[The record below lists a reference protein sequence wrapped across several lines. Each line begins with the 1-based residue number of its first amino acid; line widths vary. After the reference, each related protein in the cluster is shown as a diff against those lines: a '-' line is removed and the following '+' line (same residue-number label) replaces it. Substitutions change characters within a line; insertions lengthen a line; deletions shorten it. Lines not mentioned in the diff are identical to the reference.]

1 MSARRTY
8 RWDGRDLPSVTSIL
22 ATVVAK
28 PGLIS
33 WAAKVS
39 AEAATAAMRGG
50 ATPDIAVAA
59 GKSAPTAGRDAGGA
73 RGTDVHRVAHHLAL
87 DLPAPSV
94 SPAAEPYVASLR
106 DWWAQHQP
114 VPIMAEAMVVSQ
126 QHRYAGTLDAI
137 WDLAGRRTVLVDLKT
152 SAFLG
157 PEVGLQL
164 AAYRYAD
171 IIALPD
177 GTAVPMPDVHAAC
190 VLHVGPDKATLIDVD
205 AGADAWAAFR
215 AASILARYLWEAGR

>member
-1 MSARRTY
+1 MNARRTY
-8 RWDGRDLPSVTSIL
+8 RWDGREFPSVTSIL
-22 ATVVAK
+22 GTVVAK
-28 PGLIS
+28 PGLIL

-50 ATPDIAVAA
+50 ATPDIAVAV

-73 RGTDVHRVAHHLAL
+73 RDTDVHRVAHHLAL

-94 SPAAEPYVASLR
+94 SPAAEPYVAALM
-106 DWWAQHQP
+106 DWWTQHQP
-114 VPIMAEAMVVSQ
+114 VPIMADAMVVS
-126 QHRYAGTLDAI
+126 HGHHYAGTLDAI
-137 WDLAGRRTVLVDLKT
+137 WEHSGRTILVDLKT
-152 SAFLG
+152 SAFLC

-164 AAYRYAD
+164 AAYRRAD

-190 VLHVGPDKATLIDVD
+190 VLQVGPDKATLIDVD
-205 AGADAWAAFR
+205 AGDDAWAAFR
-215 AASILARYLWEAGR
+215 AASILARYLWGGA